1 MSKETRTSKSIKN
14 AQIALLFYLL
24 NLILQFYSRKIF
36 LEYLGSE
43 VLGLNTTAQNLINFL
58 NLAELGIGAAV
69 SYSLYKPLLENNKS
83 VINDI
88 ISIQGW
94 LYRRIAYIVIGAGI
108 ILMFF
113 FPSIFSKT
121 NLPLWYTYGSFI
133 SLSVAALLGY
143 FVNYNQIILSADQK
157 EYKITQ
163 CTQITKTIKVIL
175 QIVAIYYLNNGY
187 LWWMII
193 EVLMSIITAY
203 TIDYTVKKT
212 YPWLKTQISKGKILQ
227 QEYPEISTKTKQ
239 IFFHKFATFVLTQT
253 SPLVIYA
260 FSSLTLV
267 AIYGNYMLIITGVTL
282 LTNALLNSIAAGIGN
297 LVAEGNKEHIKSVFW
312 EVFTLKFWIASIIC
326 FGIYIL
332 GDSFISLWVGKEYLL
347 PPQAFLILIFTAF
360 INLSRTA
367 DTFIFA
373 YGMFQDIWAP
383 IVEATL
389 NLGLSIILGYYYGIT
404 GILIGVLISLII
416 LVCIWKP
423 YFLYRWGFKNSF
435 TEYACKYIQLSSIV
449 IICILVSKYII
460 NNYIE
465 IDIKNYLTWG
475 LYTIICISIYSL
487 ISFSILYILNK
498 STKKIVQRFI
508 RILIKNNL

>member
-1 MSKETRTSKSIKN
+1 
-14 AQIALLFYLL
+14 
-24 NLILQFYSRKIF
+24 
-36 LEYLGSE
+36 
-43 VLGLNTTAQNLINFL
+43 
-58 NLAELGIGAAV
+58 
-69 SYSLYKPLLENNKS
+69 
-83 VINDI
+83 
-88 ISIQGW
+88 
-94 LYRRIAYIVIGAGI
+94 
-108 ILMFF
+108 
-113 FPSIFSKT
+113 
-121 NLPLWYTYGSFI
+121 
-133 SLSVAALLGY
+133 
-143 FVNYNQIILSADQK
+143 
-157 EYKITQ
+157 
-163 CTQITKTIKVIL
+163 
-175 QIVAIYYLNNGY
+175 
-187 LWWMII
+187 
-193 EVLMSIITAY
+193 
-203 TIDYTVKKT
+203 
-212 YPWLKTQISKGKILQ
+212 
-227 QEYPEISTKTKQ
+227 
-239 IFFHKFATFVLTQT
+239 
-253 SPLVIYA
+253 
-260 FSSLTLV
+260 
-267 AIYGNYMLIITGVTL
+267 MLIITGVTL

>member
-1 MSKETRTSKSIKN
+1 MSKETRTSKSVKN

-36 LEYLGSE
+36 LNYLGSE

-69 SYSLYKPLLENNKS
+69 SYSLYKPLLDNNKN

-94 LYRRIAYIVIGAGI
+94 LYRKIAYIVIISGI

-113 FPSIFSKT
+113 FPLIFSKT
-121 NLPLWYTYGSFI
+121 DLPLWYTYGSFI
-133 SLSVAALLGY
+133 SLSVAALLSY

-157 EYKITQ
+157 EYKITR
-163 CTQITKTIKVIL
+163 CTQITKIIKVIL
-175 QIVAIYYLNNGY
+175 QIIAIYYLKNGY

-203 TIDYTVKKT
+203 TIDYTVKKN
-212 YPWLKTQISKGKILQ
+212 YPWLKTEIFKGKILQ
-227 QEYPEISTKTKQ
+227 QKYPEISSKTKQ

-282 LTNALLNSIAAGIGN
+282 LTNALLNSIAAGVGN
-297 LVAEGNKEHIKSVFW
+297 LVAEGRKEHIKSVFW
-312 EVFTLKFWIASIIC
+312 EIFTLKFWIASVIC

-332 GDSFISLWVGKEYLL
+332 GDSFIGLWVGKEYLL
-347 PPQAFLILIFTAF
+347 PTNTFIILICIAF

-383 IVEATL
+383 IVEAIL
-389 NLGLSIILGYYYGIT
+389 NLSLSITLGYYYGIT
-404 GILIGVLISLII
+404 GILTGVLISLII
-416 LVCIWKP
+416 LVCVWKP
-423 YFLYRWGFKNSF
+423 YFLYRWGFKDSF
-435 TEYACKYIQLSSIV
+435 IEYMYKYIKLFITIGCIFSLNVFLINHYIKSDIDTYYEWGMYA
-449 IICILVSKYII
+449 IIY
-460 NNYIE
+460 
-465 IDIKNYLTWG
+465 
-475 LYTIICISIYSL
+475 ISIYTL
-487 ISFSILYILNK
+487 ISLCTLYILNK
-498 STKKIVQRFI
+498 PAQQFIQRFI
-508 RILIKNNL
+508 QIILKR